1 MLSSTLLTTSQQR
14 REQQSSRGELAYQ
27 LLKEKIVTL
36 KLAPASLLNE
46 SELMDEL
53 KLGRTPIR
61 EALQRLAWEDLV
73 VILPRRGTIVADVNF
88 SDLQKVFELRI
99 ELEAYTARLAAER
112 ALPQQVEEMEVTFA
126 DADEIIS
133 NGDNS
138 QLLVLDHQAH
148 IQLSKATQNEFLQ
161 DTIERLYTH
170 VLRLWYA
177 SIDRVGR
184 LPQAIA
190 EHRDIIEAVKLGDG
204 ETAAQI
210 MRKHVRGF
218 QREFEQITIGM
229 HGSDRSG

>member
-1 MLSSTLLTTSQQR
+1 MLPLTLLTTSQQR
-14 REQQSSRGELAYQ
+14 QEQQSSRGELAYL

-46 SELMDEL
+46 SELMNEL

-99 ELEAYTARLAAER
+99 ELEAYAARLAAER
-112 ALPQQVEEMEVTFA
+112 ALPQQVREMEATFA

-184 LPQAIA
+184 LSQAIS
-190 EHRDIIEAVKLGDG
+190 EHRDIIEAVKQGDG
-204 ETAAQI
+204 ESAAQI

-218 QREFEQITIGM
+218 QREFEHITIGM
-229 HGSDRSG
+229 HGSDRSR